1 MQARSPL
8 CPKERPEVSVCSPRR
23 QVDASAAQ
31 QRPAGAGPASRLY
44 LERSSWNSAAAA
56 AAAPVEAAAATLSG
70 LRRTLAAKGKRL
82 GGAAGTLGAA
92 AGGSSSMEPRADSAQ
107 PQSLLL

>member
-31 QRPAGAGPASRLY
+31 QRPTGAGPASRLY

-56 AAAPVEAAAATLSG
+56 APAEAAAATLSG
-70 LRRTLAAKGKRL
+70 RRRTLAAKGKRL

-92 AGGSSSMEPRADSAQ
+92 AGGSSSTEPRADSAQ